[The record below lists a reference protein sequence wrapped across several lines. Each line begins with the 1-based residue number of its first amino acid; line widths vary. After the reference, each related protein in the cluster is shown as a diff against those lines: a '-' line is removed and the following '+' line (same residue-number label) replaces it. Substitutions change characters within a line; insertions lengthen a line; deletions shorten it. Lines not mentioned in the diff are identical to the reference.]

1 MSSFLSVLGLLVLCC
16 VQTCNAQMA
25 ALNTFLQAVGYPLAK
40 CPTATANEKACRSC
54 LVCGTS
60 PGGGP
65 IDQILEIRLPNLGLN
80 GTLPNMSAFVSLQK
94 LFVNNNN
101 LRGTVNLA
109 GLEDTLEQINLGAND
124 FTGKLP
130 NMSKFSKIE
139 WIFFGNN
146 NWTGSLDAIGD
157 LRALTA
163 LQALSLNSNL
173 QLFGTFPR
181 VPTSLTQLAISGTN
195 MSGNTIPSSLA
206 SLVRLTSLRLS
217 LTGLVGPVP
226 SLAAMTNLTDLRL
239 DGAGLTGT
247 IMLPASQLSRFSS
260 ASCVLTSSSPLE
272 RNCFTCP
279 NSTQCV
285 CTQRMCVP
293 TTILPTSNRP
303 TSLSTTAATTTA
315 TDVTT
320 DASTS
325 TATSSPT
332 SPSISSPTTTG
343 STTATETSGRAISG
357 APATTPSST
366 GGIGA
371 IVGGSLAALAVCV
384 VLISGL
390 LWWRSKKK
398 TAAPVPVPSKPPQV
412 VEGASTG
419 VYGAIA
425 LPISVDGDG
434 DRNTYS
440 STLLARSNV
449 QSQYEACDS
458 PLN

>member
-1 MSSFLSVLGLLVLCC
+1 MV
-16 VQTCNAQMA
+16 
-25 ALNTFLQAVGYPLAK
+25 
-40 CPTATANEKACRSC
+40 R
-54 LVCGTS
+54 
-60 PGGGP
+60 
-65 IDQILEIRLPNLGLN
+65 
-80 GTLPNMSAFVSLQK
+80 
-94 LFVNNNN
+94 
-101 LRGTVNLA
+101 
-109 GLEDTLEQINLGAND
+109 
-124 FTGKLP
+124 
-130 NMSKFSKIE
+130 FSKIE
-139 WIFFGNN
+139 SIFFGNN
-146 NWTGSLDAIGD
+146 NWTGPLDAIGD
-157 LRALTA
+157 LRQLTA

-173 QLFGTFPR
+173 QLFGAFPR
-181 VPTSLTQLAISGTN
+181 VPTSLTLLTIIGTN
-195 MSGNTIPSSLA
+195 MSGNTIPPSLS

-247 IMLPASQLSRFSS
+247 IMLPASQLSRFS
-260 ASCVLTSSSPLE
+260 ATSCVLTSASQLE

-279 NSTQCV
+279 SPNSTRCV
-285 CTQRMCVP
+285 CTQRMCLP
-293 TTILPTSNRP
+293 TTILSTANRP

-332 SPSISSPTTTG
+332 SPSISPPTTTG

-357 APATTPSST
+357 APAAAPSST

-398 TAAPVPVPSKPPQV
+398 TAVPVPVPSKPPQV

-425 LPISVDGDG
+425 LPISVDADG